1 MAKQHWVHGFMC
13 YHYWFTGKNVNGEP
27 AMPLFFSWANDP
39 WTKRWNGI
47 GSDDDLLHQ
56 DYGAVDNWRAHFEY
70 LVTFFKHK
78 RYTKVDGKLMFLI
91 CRPGHIG
98 DLLTP
103 MLNLWDRLAQ
113 EHGLPGI
120 HIVNTVNDFY
130 EAIPRGQGR
139 DMDASFHFLSTCP
152 GLAASPDPSLR
163 DACRENAG
171 RSSQRVLTRGCHR
184 AGPVLGCLHWI
195 QQRRSRRQD
204 QPERDSV
211 GITRGAAAFF
221 QCNGPVSVAA
231 SSRQLF
237 FHGRH
242 DQNGFAYLRALKYA
256 LQT

>member
-1 MAKQHWVHGFMC
+1 MAKQHWVHGFMY

-47 GSDDDLLHQ
+47 SSDDDLLHQ
-56 DYGAVDNWRAHFEY
+56 DYGAVDNRRAHFEY

-91 CRPGHIG
+91 YRPGHIG

-139 DMDASFHFLSTCP
+139 DMDAAFHFLSTCP

-163 DACRENAG
+163 DACREKGRAQFATCADAG
-171 RSSQRVLTRGCHR
+171 VPQSRSSIG
-184 AGPVLGCLHWI
+184 GPSL
-195 QQRRSRRQD
+195 D

-231 SSRQLF
+231 SSRQPF
-237 FHGRH
+237 FRGRH